1 MGAAHCR
8 LARARAEERALR
20 LRVAARVHLVKRIL
34 AKAGVQGIAMK
45 SVLAVF
51 AFVAFAPAAAW
62 ADARTNVQ
70 ASLEQVVAAG
80 GFRAHADG
88 HVFGPDL
95 PAMAG
100 EIEVVFPDRIH
111 ARTDQLEF
119 VVTPGGAWLSAFG
132 VWTPTDRSMLPV
144 TAFDPVAMRKA
155 IASIRDVREE
165 GTSRTAQ
172 CASRVYRFRA
182 SGQLPGANAD
192 GDVRFWVCDGNGR
205 PARLEAVDAGAGAG
219 DRLSLDFDWSRRAKV
234 VAPAD

>member
-1 MGAAHCR
+1 
-8 LARARAEERALR
+8 
-20 LRVAARVHLVKRIL
+20 
-34 AKAGVQGIAMK
+34 MK
-45 SVLAVF
+45 SVVALIALAS
-51 AFVAFAPAAAW
+51 FAPAVVH
-62 ADARTNVQ
+62 ADARETVQ

-88 HVFGPDL
+88 HVFGPEL

-100 EIEVVFPDRIH
+100 NVEVVFPDRIH

-119 VVTPGGAWLSAFG
+119 VVTPQGAWLSAFG
-132 VWTPTDRSMLPV
+132 VWTPTDRSLLPV

-155 IASIRDVREE
+155 IASISDVREE
-165 GTSRTAQ
+165 GTSKTAQ

-192 GDVRFWVCDGNGR
+192 GDVRLWICDGSGR
-205 PARLEAVDAGAGAG
+205 PARLEAMDARAG

-234 VAPAD
+234 EAPLD